1 MAATGG
7 RNQRRLANL
16 KTESTCAVVEGDTEL
31 SLLSQ
36 SIVEQ
41 TKIRA
46 NLQWTSERE
55 RLTALVEMGRQM
67 SDIPDAEKS
76 ANMRELYNFLK
87 RPIEEVKP
95 DKPTGDQKR
104 IKLFDDK
111 LTHDVVTL
119 SYSTPAS
126 SLATSSS
133 STITQVEPECDFL
146 LPRNIDPNRKESE
159 TRWEYD
165 EDEYDDEYYVAI

>member
-16 KTESTCAVVEGDTEL
+16 KTETTCAVIEGDTEL
-31 SLLSQ
+31 SMLSQ
-36 SIVEQ
+36 SIMEQ

-55 RLTALVEMGRQM
+55 RLTALVEMGRMM
-67 SDIPDAEKS
+67 SDVPDTEKS
-76 ANMRELYNFLK
+76 TNMRELYNFLK
-87 RPIEEVKP
+87 RPIEEIKP
-95 DKPTGDQKR
+95 EKHTGDTKR
-104 IKLFDDK
+104 KTFSDDK
-111 LTHDVVTL
+111 LINNVDAL

-165 EDEYDDEYYVAI
+165 EDE